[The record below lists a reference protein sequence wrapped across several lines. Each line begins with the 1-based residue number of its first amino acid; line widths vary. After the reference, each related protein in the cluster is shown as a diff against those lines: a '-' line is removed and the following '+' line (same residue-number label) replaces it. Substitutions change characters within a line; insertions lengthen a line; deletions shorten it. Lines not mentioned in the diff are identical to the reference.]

1 VGTTLH
7 LEGTFTGLC
16 VQSGR
21 LMRCDDTERETR
33 VDTAAARA
41 LGVRS
46 MMVAPITGTDGTT
59 GALALFSFT
68 PNAFSAT
75 HEAVLKTLADEI
87 GQFLHKQAAAAA
99 RPPAPAA
106 SPTPAPVLVRTFP
119 RPATGEGAQYVV
131 SRSSSPSP
139 PVPPAVETIP
149 SSAHSKAPRRRV
161 SAEFAIGAIVLL
173 AVLGG
178 GLWTIF
184 KPARPNVALAGS
196 LRPTFHIHG
205 SNTLGSDCVPALVKA
220 YLIHLGAKDVQVTP
234 IRREEVFISGQTTK
248 GLPVGI
254 EIQSHGS
261 FTGFKGLAD
270 GVAELAMASTRLPEP
285 ESIKGDNAD
294 SVAKRA
300 TLEKLRGLKS
310 AATEYVVGLDG
321 IAIIG
326 APARAATSLSKQQVC
341 DMFSG
346 KISDW
351 SQVDPAHPGAIK
363 RYVRDKN
370 SGTRKTF
377 VDICYDGKDD
387 LPASGP
393 NVFEDSHQLSST
405 VSQDAD
411 AIGFIGL
418 PFVSPASPIA
428 VDGRLP
434 GESSVRVEE
443 YALTR
448 RLYLYRNVH
457 DPAESGYIND
467 FVEFALSSEGQQI
480 VRQVG
485 FVDQEIKL
493 ENPEPMRNAPR
504 DYLALTAGARRAS
517 LEVRFEASSAVIDS
531 KAIRDLTRLKKFL
544 EDSHASAQN
553 VRVLGF
559 ADRIGT
565 PYRNC
570 AISKERARLVEDQLH
585 RIGVAN
591 TTWAAFGQAMPL
603 TQETGPEGAAKN
615 RRVEIWISDS
625 QREYAGVKTCP

>member
-1 VGTTLH
+1 
-7 LEGTFTGLC
+7 
-16 VQSGR
+16 
-21 LMRCDDTERETR
+21 MRCDDTERETR
-33 VDTAAARA
+33 VDTAAARV

-46 MMVAPITGTDGTT
+46 MMVAPIAGTDGTT

-68 PNAFSAT
+68 PNAFSTT

-87 GQFLHKQAAAAA
+87 TPFLHKQAAAVQ
-99 RPPAPAA
+99 PPAPTP
-106 SPTPAPVLVRTFP
+106 SLVPAPASVHTFP
-119 RPATGEGAQYVV
+119 DPVTAERPQSVV
-131 SRSSSPSP
+131 TSSSPPSP
-139 PVPPAVETIP
+139 PVPIVVETIP
-149 SSAHSKAPRRRV
+149 STARSKARRRRMSV
-161 SAEFAIGAIVLL
+161 GFAFGGIVVLGI
-173 AVLGG
+173 LGG

-196 LRPTFHIHG
+196 VRPTFHVHG

-220 YLIHLGAKDVQVTP
+220 YLVHLGAKDVQVTP
-234 IRREEVFISGQTTK
+234 IRKEEVFISGKTAK

-270 GVAELAMASTRLPEP
+270 GTAELAMASTRLPDP
-285 ESIKGDNAD
+285 ESIKGDSAD
-294 SVAKRA
+294 SAAKRA

-326 APARAATSLSKQQVC
+326 MGARAATSLSKQQVC

-346 KISDW
+346 KITDW
-351 SQVDPAHPGAIK
+351 SQVDPAHPGTIK

-393 NVFEDSHQLSST
+393 KVFEDSHQLSST
-405 VSQDAD
+405 VSTDAD

-504 DYLALTAGARRAS
+504 DYLALTAGAQRAS

-531 KAIRDLTRLKKFL
+531 KAIRDLARLKKFL

-553 VRVLGF
+553 VLVLGF
-559 ADRIGT
+559 ADRNGT
-565 PYRNC
+565 AYRNC

-603 TQETGPEGAAKN
+603 TQETGPEGEAKN
-615 RRVEIWISDS
+615 RRVEIWITDG
-625 QREYAGVKTCP
+625 QHEYAGVKTCP